1 MRQGIKQVSLIGIVF
16 LISLF
21 FGQAALAQHSCTK
34 DGDCSP
40 GICQNSVCIANP
52 NPGQTV
58 ASPSNQ
64 PASTWKGQDVF
75 CYNDSIKAAAC
86 VWASTEADADK
97 NNINT
102 KNKTNYTTCERTQD
116 NCAALLAAKKQAYT
130 EGSLSG
136 TEAGG
141 LIAQAIPSC
150 VLNDPF
156 SGYCRDVS
164 VFVVFLINIAQGLL
178 GIVGALALGAFV
190 YGGFLLIISQGET
203 EKVKKGTS
211 ALTAALIGLVI
222 AFGGYMLVSF
232 LGTALGLSETFLLK

>member
-164 VFVVFLINIAQGLL
+164 
-178 GIVGALALGAFV
+178 ALGAFV